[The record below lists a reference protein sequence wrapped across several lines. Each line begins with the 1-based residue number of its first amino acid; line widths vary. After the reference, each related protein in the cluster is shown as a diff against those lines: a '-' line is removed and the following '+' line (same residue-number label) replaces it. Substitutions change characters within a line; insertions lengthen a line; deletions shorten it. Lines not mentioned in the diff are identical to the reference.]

1 MLNQV
6 TRLDPADVA
15 GFRRIA
21 AAVVVQAA
29 NDLREKKFRRE
40 AQVFL
45 TRDLWGGWS
54 VWLDSLPRGRVVA
67 FANAS
72 TLSRRHHRRHGA
84 GSLVAALRKRAR
96 DAEAEED

>member
-1 MLNQV
+1 MMQNPVVLE
-6 TRLDPADVA
+6 PADVA

-40 AQVFL
+40 AQTFL
-45 TRDLWGGWS
+45 VRDLWGGWS
-54 VWLDSLPRGRVVA
+54 VWLDSLPRARVVA

-72 TLSRRHHRRHGA
+72 TLSRQHHRRHGA